1 MRRLS
6 LALTLTMLAL
16 ALPGMADAL
25 DAHGIAPA
33 LEQAFPPSVAYLD
46 CPFKSSARTCVLLPD
61 ATSVKGGSRIALAFL
76 RRQPGVSG
84 IEQQGSAASYRF
96 RAGDTA
102 YRLVV
107 AASRARRGM
116 IAATLSFDFPSG
128 TAAHPVCLHP
138 NALFDLARLPTLNAA
153 EYTSMATAI
162 TCHGPDPVDAQGRTP
177 LSYAVA
183 SGNLAAVRTILRGG
197 ADPNH
202 IDNAGWT
209 PMLVAARSGTRS
221 ILDALLQAGGDPT
234 YIAPD
239 GATAAALEPFN
250 SHLDASSRQRPGAAI
265 LPDGVGVVNAPYRA
279 GLPIPAPDGA
289 NLAVPAATAAA
300 TGAAS
305 TSASDGLAAARGAT
319 SAARPTATEAAHK
332 AMAKAAATTPAT
344 TTADTATPAR
354 GAPAHGAPANEASPV
369 AATPAAPAR
378 TPAGTGNRA
387 IGPAGRRP
395 SRTFAMLALAVVLVV
410 GLALTIVR
418 LRRRAPVRH
427 PRFLTDASTN
437 LQAMPQPR
445 PLHRGTRHHS
455 LEPVPRW
462 NDPPA

>member
-61 ATSVKGGSRIALAFL
+61 ATSVKSGSRIALAFL
-76 RRQPGVSG
+76 RRQPGVSS
-84 IEQQGSAASYRF
+84 IEQQGATAGYRF

-138 NALFDLARLPTLNAA
+138 NALFDLARLPTLSAT

-177 LSYAVA
+177 LAYAAA
-183 SGNLAAVRTILRGG
+183 SGNLAAIRTLLRGG

-209 PMLVAARSGTRS
+209 PMLVAARSGTRT

-250 SHLDASSRQRPGAAI
+250 SHLDDSARQRPGAAI

-300 TGAAS
+300 PGAAS
-305 TSASDGLAAARGAT
+305 TSASDGVAATRGAP
-319 SAARPTATEAAHK
+319 SAAQATAAEAAPK
-332 AMAKAAATTPAT
+332 ATAKAST
-344 TTADTATPAR
+344 TTADTATPAL
-354 GAPAHGAPANEASPV
+354 GAPAHGTPAEEASSV
-369 AATPAAPAR
+369 AATPAARAR
-378 TPAGTGNRA
+378 TPSATGNRA

-395 SRTFAMLALAVVLVV
+395 STTFAMLALAIVLGV

-418 LRRRAPVRH
+418 LRRRAPARH
-427 PRFLTDASTN
+427 PRFLNDASTS
-437 LQAMPQPR
+437 LQAVPQPR
-445 PLHRGTRHHS
+445 PLRRGTRHHS